1 MPTNYKQ
8 KKLIVDEF
16 LKVNGLSLTKKDS
29 FTPNVKKPSETDF
42 LFTQEPF
49 SFFFLHRNLNAF
61 NIIYKITDMQIS
73 KLIIFYFFLKDI
85 DFHFILETSTFFLYC
100 RGKIKI
106 NNNSWL
112 RIFRKSLGI
121 ESRLAS

>member
-49 SFFFLHRNLNAF
+49 SFFFFYTGTLTL
-61 NIIYKITDMQIS
+61 
-73 KLIIFYFFLKDI
+73 LIL
-85 DFHFILETSTFFLYC
+85 FI
-100 RGKIKI
+100 K
-106 NNNSWL
+106 
-112 RIFRKSLGI
+112 
-121 ESRLAS
+121 